1 MMGSV
6 FAAFIISPLFYKG
19 KMKIEHILHASYVGG
34 IVIGGCCTV
43 CSNAWASI
51 VIGIIGSTISILFL
65 WRIKKLLHSI
75 RFEDTI
81 GVLQL
86 FAIPGLLGGIVTS
99 IFMRNFTFKTAWN
112 EGGMAA
118 IFGQGKDK
126 PEGRAGLEITC
137 VFVSL
142 GIGAFSGVIT
152 GFIAKALMC
161 IKVENYFVDSELFI
175 EEEGIVFPEYQFQDD
190 RGNSLNSSGN
200 KLELETSKDNKVF
213 SLEYNEVS

>member
-1 MMGSV
+1 
-6 FAAFIISPLFYKG
+6 
-19 KMKIEHILHASYVGG
+19 
-34 IVIGGCCTV
+34 
-43 CSNAWASI
+43 
-51 VIGIIGSTISILFL
+51 
-65 WRIKKLLHSI
+65 
-75 RFEDTI
+75 
-81 GVLQL
+81 
-86 FAIPGLLGGIVTS
+86 
-99 IFMRNFTFKTAWN
+99 MRNFTFKTAWN

-118 IFGQGKDK
+118 IFGRGSDK

-200 KLELETSKDNKVF
+200 KLELEGKEISIKI
-213 SLEYNEVS
+213 